1 MKISYRS
8 VHTESNASFSLEED
22 LLDPS
27 ITETYS
33 GEWKKDKREGF
44 GIAERS
50 DGLKYVFN
58 KIVWNLG
65 LLPIILTYTAG

>member
-1 MKISYRS
+1 MLYRS

-50 DGLKYVFN
+50 DGLKYVYNFY
-58 KIVWNLG
+58 LAFFY
-65 LLPIILTYTAG
+65 LTQKM